1 MRFTYASY
9 LVRVGALAVI
19 YVLVARLGL
28 QLDAVGG
35 FATLVWPPSG
45 IALAVL
51 LLFGRDLWPGVAI
64 GAFVVNVWTGAPVP
78 VAFGMCVGNTL
89 EALLGAW
96 ALRRV
101 PDFTVSLENLRSVL
115 ALIVLAAVLSTTVSA
130 TIGVVSLVLGGVV
143 PATRFG
149 VTWTAWWLG
158 DVIGDLVVAPVLLTW
173 STARSTS
180 IGDARVPID
189 FRSTGTSS
197 ERGRTERHPLAWRR
211 PAEVTALAVALVA
224 ASGYI
229 FGDWF
234 GSEPES
240 FHQAF
245 MLLPL
250 LIFATVRFGLTGAS
264 RATFLVSALAIA
276 GTALGHGPFV
286 RTTLAESLTALQ
298 AFVAMTAVTF
308 LILGAV
314 TAERERT
321 RRDLVRV
328 VHDLEEAVRLRED
341 FLSIAAHELRTPL
354 TPLRLQVESLM
365 RTVRRTTSP
374 FPPDQ
379 LIRGLA
385 RMEHMVLRLETLIA
399 RLLDASRITA
409 GRLDLEPETL
419 DLADTAR
426 NVVAR
431 LGTEI
436 TRSSC
441 TITLRAEQPVWGRW
455 DRMRIEQVVENLVSN
470 AIKYGAGR
478 PVDVVIEGNGVYGR
492 LSVRDQGIGIAL
504 EEQARIFER
513 FARAS
518 ALRNYAGFG
527 LGLWIV
533 RQIVDAHGGTITV
546 HSQPGEGASFTVD
559 IPIDGEGSQ

>member
-1 MRFTYASY
+1 
-9 LVRVGALAVI
+9 
-19 YVLVARLGL
+19 
-28 QLDAVGG
+28 
-35 FATLVWPPSG
+35 
-45 IALAVL
+45 
-51 LLFGRDLWPGVAI
+51 
-64 GAFVVNVWTGAPVP
+64 
-78 VAFGMCVGNTL
+78 
-89 EALLGAW
+89 
-96 ALRRV
+96 
-101 PDFTVSLENLRSVL
+101 
-115 ALIVLAAVLSTTVSA
+115 
-130 TIGVVSLVLGGVV
+130 
-143 PATRFG
+143 
-149 VTWTAWWLG
+149 
-158 DVIGDLVVAPVLLTW
+158 
-173 STARSTS
+173 
-180 IGDARVPID
+180 
-189 FRSTGTSS
+189 
-197 ERGRTERHPLAWRR
+197 
-211 PAEVTALAVALVA
+211 
-224 ASGYI
+224 
-229 FGDWF
+229 
-234 GSEPES
+234 
-240 FHQAF
+240 
-245 MLLPL
+245 
-250 LIFATVRFGLTGAS
+250 
-264 RATFLVSALAIA
+264 
-276 GTALGHGPFV
+276 
-286 RTTLAESLTALQ
+286 
-298 AFVAMTAVTF
+298 
-308 LILGAV
+308 
-314 TAERERT
+314 
-321 RRDLVRV
+321 
-328 VHDLEEAVRLRED
+328 
-341 FLSIAAHELRTPL
+341 
-354 TPLRLQVESLM
+354 
-365 RTVRRTTSP
+365 
-374 FPPDQ
+374 
-379 LIRGLA
+379 
-385 RMEHMVLRLETLIA
+385 MEHMVLRLETLIA